1 MRICSGLAG
10 NALKARLTMRRTI
23 TGAVLVLAWI
33 LVWNPVRP
41 ALAHAQA
48 ADTQSQQS
56 QGQAQTD
63 LVIQNDSPLADTY
76 PNANYEVQFHA
87 HGGLPVLHWRL
98 EKGALPR
105 GLKLE
110 DNGLLH
116 GQPEAAGEFQ
126 FTISVRDGGQPQQAV
141 EKGFVLRVVAAL
153 SLKWKQEAHVNGNR
167 IEGSAEVSNTT
178 PDDIDLTFIVLAVPS
193 NGRAVAIGYQHF
205 LLRHATVNM
214 ELPFGE
220 TLPRG
225 GYVVHVDAIGE
236 VPARNVIHRERLQT
250 PKALQVA
257 VGP

>member
-1 MRICSGLAG
+1 MRICSGLAE
-10 NALKARLTMRRTI
+10 NALKAQLTMQRTF
-23 TGAVLVLAWI
+23 TVAVLILAW
-33 LVWNPVRP
+33 NSVRP
-41 ALAHAQA
+41 ALAHAQT

-56 QGQAQTD
+56 QGQGQKD

-87 HGGLPVLHWRL
+87 HGGVPVLHWRL

-126 FTISVRDGGQPQQAV
+126 FTISVKDSGQPQQAV
-141 EKGFVLRVVAAL
+141 QKGFVLRVVAAL

-178 PDDIDLTFIVLAVPS
+178 PDDIDLTFIVLAIPS

-205 LLRHATVNM
+205 LLRHGTVNM

-236 VPARNVIHRERLQT
+236 VPSRNVIHRERLQT